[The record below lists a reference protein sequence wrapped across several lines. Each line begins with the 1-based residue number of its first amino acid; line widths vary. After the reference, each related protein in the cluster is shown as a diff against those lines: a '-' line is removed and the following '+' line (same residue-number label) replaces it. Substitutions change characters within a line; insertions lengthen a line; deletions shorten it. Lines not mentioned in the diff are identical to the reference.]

1 MTMRYHF
8 IMFHTLGMNQNISE
22 QYRVYSVVTEYLST
36 SSLAGWKHQVEIVS
50 NILIEVRHQV
60 VVVSKVDVDLVVV
73 VVICINYKVKIY

>member
-1 MTMRYHF
+1 MTMRYYF
-8 IMFHTLGMNQNISE
+8 IMFHAMGMNQNISE
-22 QYRVYSVVTEYLST
+22 QYRGYSVVTEYLST
-36 SSLAGWKHQVEIVS
+36 SSPAGRKHQVEIVS

>member
-1 MTMRYHF
+1 MRHNF
-8 IMFHTLGMNQNISE
+8 IIFLALRIHQNISE
-22 QYRVYSVVTEYLST
+22 QYRGYSVITEYLT
-36 SSLAGWKHQVEIVS
+36 ASSPARRKHQVEIVS